1 MIANMSQGIIL
12 FDSVDYRFEFKNQNS
27 ESRSQIGNQN
37 NQKIESI
44 SRFWTQKSEYQ
55 INIGN
60 KLINIVNKVVK
71 FGLLKNEF
79 QTNIMTQMTLKSES
93 IIVKYESGNHFI

>member
-1 MIANMSQGIIL
+1 MSHGIIL
-12 FDSVDYRFEFKNQNS
+12 FDSFDCRFEFENRNS

-44 SRFWTQKSEYQ
+44 SRFWTQKSESQ
-55 INIGN
+55 TNIGN

-71 FGLLKNEF
+71 FGLK
-79 QTNIMTQMTLKSES
+79 K
-93 IIVKYESGNHFI
+93 

>member
-37 NQKIESI
+37 NQKIEPFSQ
-44 SRFWTQKSEYQ
+44 FWTQKGKSQ
-55 INIGN
+55 LILAI
-60 KLINIVNKVVK
+60 KQINIVNKVVE
-71 FGLLKNEF
+71 FGLK
-79 QTNIMTQMTLKSES
+79 K
-93 IIVKYESGNHFI
+93 